1 MTPMDGNSVIDLLRP
16 PIRALRSF
24 RDRARHPILRRRAEK
39 VVRGVSRPQTIVFL
53 CTGNIC
59 RSPYAEKVFERSQRA
74 GLAPKV
80 TVLSAGFLA
89 PGRPSPEE
97 AVRIARDRG
106 ISLEAH
112 RSRQASPESLAAC
125 DLLVCMEPAHL
136 AAIAQMLGPRHAAN
150 VVLLGD
156 LDSETPE
163 RREIVD
169 PWGRGDR
176 FFVAA
181 FERIERC
188 AARLGALLHGEHT
201 TNSQE

>member
-1 MTPMDGNSVIDLLRP
+1 MDGNPVLDLLRP

-24 RDRARHPILRRRAEK
+24 RDRARHPMLRRRAER
-39 VVRGVSRPQTIVFL
+39 VVSGLSRPQTILFL

-80 TVLSAGFLA
+80 TVLSAGFLES
-89 PGRPSPEE
+89 GRPSPEE
-97 AVRIARDRG
+97 AVRIARERG
-106 ISLEAH
+106 ISLETH
-112 RSRQASPESLAAC
+112 RSRQATAETLLAC
-125 DLLVCMEPAHL
+125 DLLVCMEPAHEASL
-136 AAIAQMLGPRHAAN
+136 TQMLGKNHAAN
-150 VVLLGD
+150 VILLGD

-176 FFVAA
+176 AFVSA
-181 FERIERC
+181 FERIDRC
-188 AARLGALLHGEHT
+188 TSRLGNLLRGRLPAGPPA
-201 TNSQE
+201 